1 MYELTDNF
9 LNFGVINREKL
20 EIYRTYKFIGQEV
33 CLYMKSIYRTRYIRN
48 VFILYCSCTIR
59 QYVDF

>member
-9 LNFGVINREKL
+9 LNFGEINREKL

-48 VFILYCSCTIR
+48 VFILY
-59 QYVDF
+59 